1 MKNLK
6 FPPAFA
12 LVILLT
18 VSVGG
23 CNRKEEKVADTA
35 KNPDNVAGTVAGT
48 GTVATTE
55 MGVDK
60 MLEGNSMNF
69 EQVAPP
75 AFKAQFKN
83 VVAAYMA
90 MKDAFVEDNAAE
102 VSSQATRM
110 MVALQQM
117 PDAQLSGPAL
127 TFWKEKK
134 SFLMEHLKLYKAAE
148 DLTGKRKNFVFLS
161 TVMVKSVQAFGR
173 QGQKLYVDYCP
184 MANHNQGAYW
194 LSQTA
199 AIHNPYLG
207 GKMPNC
213 GEVKKEL

>member
-1 MKNLK
+1 M
-6 FPPAFA
+6 
-12 LVILLT
+12 
-18 VSVGG
+18 
-23 CNRKEEKVADTA
+23 
-35 KNPDNVAGTVAGT
+35 AGTVAGT

-60 MLEGNSMNF
+60 ILEGNSMNF
-69 EQVAPP
+69 EQAAPP

-83 VVAAYMA
+83 VVAANLA
-90 MKDAFVEDNAAE
+90 MKDAFVQDIAAG

-110 MVALQQM
+110 ITALQQI
-117 PDAQLSGPAL
+117 PDGQLPGPAA

-134 SFLMEHLKLYKAAE
+134 GFLMEHLRLYKATE
-148 DLTGKRKNFVFLS
+148 DLAGKRKNFVFLS
-161 TVMVKSVQAFGR
+161 TVMVKSVQAFDNR
-173 QGQKLYVDYCP
+173 GQKLYVDYCP

-199 AIHNPYLG
+199 AICNPYLG